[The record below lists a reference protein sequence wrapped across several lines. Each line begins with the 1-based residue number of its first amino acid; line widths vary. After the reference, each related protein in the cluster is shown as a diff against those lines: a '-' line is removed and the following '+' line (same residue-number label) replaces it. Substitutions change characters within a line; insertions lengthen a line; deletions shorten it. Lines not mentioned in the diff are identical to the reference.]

1 MGTDDYIID
10 ANGSWSSPQEA
21 LEWYRAQLATER
33 AALQA
38 NSTCIWQQDG
48 EGSDLWQT
56 SCHQAFTINDGDPS
70 DNSMAYCC
78 FCGRRLEES
87 LWPEA
92 PDEEPDEEPAP

>member
-1 MGTDDYIID
+1 MTPNID

-33 AALQA
+33 A
-38 NSTCIWQQDG
+38 NST
-48 EGSDLWQT
+48 
-56 SCHQAFTINDGDPS
+56 
-70 DNSMAYCC
+70 C

-92 PDEEPDEEPAP
+92 PDEEPDEEQAP

>member
-1 MGTDDYIID
+1 MQTDDYIID

-33 AALQA
+33 A
-38 NSTCIWQQDG
+38 NSTCVWQQDG